1 MLATTNPLSAT
12 SPVMPLITASCSGP
26 GGSSSR
32 FQAMSVDGLLMRLPP
47 LQRALAP
54 LIDEADR
61 QHGKEDDHREEAEH
75 ADVAERDRPRKQK
88 GDFQVEDD
96 EQDRDEVEPH

>member
-32 FQAMSVDGLLMRLPP
+32 FQAMSVDAPLMRLLP

-54 LIDEADR
+54 LIDEADG
-61 QHGKEDDHREEAEH
+61 QHGKEDDHREEAEK
-75 ADVAERDRPRKQK
+75 ADVAEGDRPRKQE
-88 GDFQVEDD
+88 GDLQIEDD
-96 EQDRDEVEPH
+96 EEDGDEVE